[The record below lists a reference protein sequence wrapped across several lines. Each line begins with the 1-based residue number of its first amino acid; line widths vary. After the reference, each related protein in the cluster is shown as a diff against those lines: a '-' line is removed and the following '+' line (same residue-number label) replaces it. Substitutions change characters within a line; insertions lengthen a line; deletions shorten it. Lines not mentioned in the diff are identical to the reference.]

1 MYLLTFFFPMIV
13 CHLTTLHMY
22 LVTLAELVLGFFMH
36 WIAFMYYIFLQ
47 NSSHCCL
54 LFTFCSVK
62 HFTMHVCTS
71 SSAWKHSWCDQ
82 VKLRRR
88 LVYET
93 QTFNRKML
101 IKWITML
108 MFIANVMPIH
118 LHNGH
123 TWDAIIAKL
132 VIRNMQ
138 MNESHSHSER
148 NSSFQQLWSWLTSV
162 KSCLEVAVFFFV
174 PVFFTKVMS
183 LINLILSVFCL
194 PGIQKSTNHAHMHG
208 YSLLSGRCSLMSPD
222 QRFSRL

>member
-1 MYLLTFFFPMIV
+1 MSRNVSSLFLLSNDCLSSHNPSHLSCDPRWIGPWFFYALNCI
-13 CHLTTLHMY
+13 Y
-22 LVTLAELVLGFFMH
+22 VL
-36 WIAFMYYIFLQ
+36 YIFAKFK
-47 NSSHCCL
+47 SL
-54 LFTFCSVK
+54 LSTFTFCSVK
-62 HFTMHVCTS
+62 NFTMDVCTS

-88 LVYET
+88 RVYET

-138 MNESHSHSER
+138 MNELHSHSER

-174 PVFFTKVMS
+174 PFFLPRWWAS
-183 LINLILSVFCL
+183 LI
-194 PGIQKSTNHAHMHG
+194 
-208 YSLLSGRCSLMSPD
+208 
-222 QRFSRL
+222 